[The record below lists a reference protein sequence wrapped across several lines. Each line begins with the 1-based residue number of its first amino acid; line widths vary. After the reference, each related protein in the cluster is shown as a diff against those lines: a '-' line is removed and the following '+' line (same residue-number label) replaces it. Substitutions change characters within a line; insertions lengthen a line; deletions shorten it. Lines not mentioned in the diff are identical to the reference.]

1 MAVPRRTLLLAA
13 AALAVAGVAAV
24 VAFALGSGADEPERP
39 SADPDGPYVVS
50 AIDYHFHDAHP
61 TFPIGPDRDLVVKNV
76 GRNLHNVT
84 IPALGY
90 SQDVRPGQE
99 LTIVDVAERLGA
111 PGRYRFFCR
120 FHRDRGM
127 KGLIVIAND

>member
-13 AALAVAGVAAV
+13 ATLVVTGVAAV
-24 VAFALGSGADEPERP
+24 VAFALGSGAGQPERP
-39 SADPDGPYVVS
+39 SANPEGPYVVS

-76 GRNLHNVT
+76 GRNVHDVT

-99 LTIVDVAERLGA
+99 VTIADVAEQLGA
-111 PGRYRFFCR
+111 PGRYPFFCR

-127 KGLIVIAND
+127 KGSIVIANA

>member
-1 MAVPRRTLLLAA
+1 VVVPRRTLLLAA
-13 AALAVAGVAAV
+13 AALALAGVAAV
-24 VAFALGSGADEPERP
+24 VAFALGSGADQLERP
-39 SADPDGPYVVS
+39 SADPGGPYVVS

-90 SQDVRPGQE
+90 SHDVRPGQE
-99 LTIVDVAERLGA
+99 LTIADVAERLGA
-111 PGRYRFFCR
+111 PGRYAFFCR

-127 KGLIVIAND
+127 RGSIIIGNA

>member
-1 MAVPRRTLLLAA
+1 LA
-13 AALAVAGVAAV
+13 LAGVASV
-24 VAFALGSGADEPERP
+24 VAFALGSGADRP
-39 SADPDGPYVVS
+39 GRSSADPEGPYVVS

-84 IPALGY
+84 IPSLDY
-90 SQDVRPGQE
+90 SRDVRPGQE
-99 LTIVDVAERLGA
+99 LTIADVAERLGA
-111 PGRYRFFCR
+111 PGRYAFFCR

>member
-1 MAVPRRTLLLAA
+1 MLLAA

-24 VAFALGSGADEPERP
+24 VAFALGSGADQLERP
-39 SADPDGPYVVS
+39 SADTDGPYVVS

-90 SQDVRPGQE
+90 SMDVRAGQE
-99 LTIVDVAERLGA
+99 LTIVDVAERFGA
-111 PGRYRFFCR
+111 SGRYPFFCR

-127 KGLIVIAND
+127 KGSIVIGSA